1 VVTRLWGWGRWS
13 GLQAQRIEECFV
25 IRNNAPVIN
34 RRVDSSRRGGELTG
48 APIALV
54 AEDGIPAEELYPS
67 IGCNADGVVR
77 WGTIQA
83 NQYFKALA
91 DGYRHHIDFLGEME
105 APIRSEHVHL
115 VVVDTKLE
123 LV

>member
-1 VVTRLWGWGRWS
+1 VARV
-13 GLQAQRIEECFV
+13 QAQRIEECFV

-34 RRVDSSRRGGELTG
+34 RRVDSSRRGGERTG

-54 AEDGIPAEELYPS
+54 AEDGIPAEELYPY
-67 IGCNADGVVR
+67 IGYNADGVVSR
-77 WGTIQA
+77 GAIQA

-105 APIRSEHVHL
+105 VPIRRERIHLL
-115 VVVDTKLE
+115 VVDAKLE